1 MQYENC
7 RRRGKG
13 REEKGGEKREEKG
26 ERKVEVGGE
35 ISLFHISK
43 LV

>member
-1 MQYENC
+1 MQYENY